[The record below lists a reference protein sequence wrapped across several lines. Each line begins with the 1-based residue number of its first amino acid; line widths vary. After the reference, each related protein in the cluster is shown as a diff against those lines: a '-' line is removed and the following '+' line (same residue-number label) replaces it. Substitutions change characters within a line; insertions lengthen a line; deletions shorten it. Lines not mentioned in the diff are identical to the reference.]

1 METDSERRI
10 RLYRSLKERRSPEDQ
25 INRNCRV
32 IDFKS
37 EQEEEMRKTIEPLI
51 GFTLIEVL
59 LASILLAVLIA
70 GLGFFFTNIVNQS
83 DMMDDQS
90 RALEICRQ
98 EIEELRTVD
107 MGLWPDDTTLTTVT
121 IEKFDRY
128 VVVSTPYPTMSSA
141 KMAHCIVRW
150 DGMNGPDSLSLSMIY

>member
-10 RLYRSLKERRSPEDQ
+10 RLYRSLKERRTPEDQ

-37 EQEEEMRKTIEPLI
+37 EQEEEMRKTIGPVI

-59 LASILLAVLIA
+59 LASLLLAIMIG

-98 EIEELRTVD
+98 EIEELRTVN

-141 KMAHCIVRW
+141 KMARCIVKW
-150 DGMNGPDSLSLSMIY
+150 DGMNGADSLSLSMIY